1 MSTGVMIIA
10 GMFILVGAI
19 GVLGDYLTE
28 KFSSKSG

>member
-1 MSTGVMIIA
+1 MSTGVLIIA

-28 KFSSKSG
+28 KLSSKSG